1 MQEKIHSMSKKK
13 GKTRDT
19 LLLFNFPKHLISL
32 IMSCVSSTTISVL
45 FNGSGLDPFQP
56 SWGIKQGDPLSLY
69 LFILC
74 MEVLSAFTVEKCEE
88 WDLVRASRGGIAFSH
103 LFFADDLVLFAK
115 ENQKNC
121 RAVRDVLDTF
131 CCLSGQKVSAEKSRV
146 FFSPNIPPSTREELC
161 NILEFWS
168 TPSLGKYLGFPIKHC
183 DTQGLYKKKKSGAAG
198 GWGGG
203 EGSDFDPHVSPTDLP
218 P

>member
-1 MQEKIHSMSKKK
+1 M
-13 GKTRDT
+13 
-19 LLLFNFPKHLISL
+19 
-32 IMSCVSSTTISVL
+32 
-45 FNGSGLDPFQP
+45 
-56 SWGIKQGDPLSLY
+56 
-69 LFILC
+69 
-74 MEVLSAFTVEKCEE
+74 EKCEE

-115 ENQKNC
+115 ANQKNC

-131 CCLSGQKVSAEKSRV
+131 CCLSGQKVSVGKSRV

-183 DTQGLYKKKKSGAAG
+183 DTQRLYKKKKK
-198 GWGGG
+198 WGGG
-203 EGSDFDPHVSPTDLP
+203 GRVGF
-218 P
+218 

>member
-1 MQEKIHSMSKKK
+1 MSKKK

-19 LLLFNFPKHLISL
+19 LLLFNFLKHLISL
-32 IMSCVSSTTISVL
+32 IMSYVSSTTISVL
-45 FNGSGLDPFQP
+45 FNDSGLDPFQP
-56 SWGIKQGDPLSLY
+56 SWGIKQGDPLSPY

-74 MEVLSAFTVEKCEE
+74 MEVLSASIAEKCEE

-103 LFFADDLVLFAK
+103 LFFADDLVLFVKA
-115 ENQKNC
+115 NQKNC

-183 DTQGLYKKKKSGAAG
+183 DTQGLYKKKR
-198 GWGGG
+198 GGG
-203 EGSDFDPHVSPTDLP
+203 EGSDFDPHVSPTHLLP
-218 P
+218 